1 MSRSYGQ
8 LCGLALALDV
18 VGDRWN
24 LLIIRELLVRPHG
37 ARYTDL
43 RDGLPGIAT
52 NLLADRLRDL
62 ETSGVLRRE
71 EPRPPV
77 STQLFRLTE
86 LGEGLRPAVEA
97 LAVWGGE
104 QVPAASGDDEFRSRW
119 LIIPIE
125 AMLRDT
131 RTERAGDDHGGGHR
145 RRTGDRRDRCR
156 RGARPYRRPSCGPA
170 PRSARLISW
179 SPARPRPVLG
189 VLSGKLPLPAAE
201 RFGVRL
207 EGDRGV
213 LTRTGLAS
221 DDHDVPPGAGGGH
234 GGPLQS
240 PNFRQG
246 GP

>member
-1 MSRSYGQ
+1 VSRSYGQ

-24 LLIIRELLVRPHG
+24 LLIIRELLVRSHG

-86 LGEGLRPAVEA
+86 LGVGLRPAVEA

-104 QVPAASGDDEFRSRW
+104 QVPAAGGDDEFRSRW

-125 AMLRDT
+125 AMLSDSAPSAP
-131 RTERAGDDHGGGHR
+131 EMIMEVV
-145 RRTGDRRDRCR
+145 TGDEPVIVEI
-156 RGARPYRRPSCGPA
+156 GAGGVRARTVSELQSGASERPPDLVVTGPPKA
-170 PRSARLISW
+170 
-179 SPARPRPVLG
+179 VLG
-189 VLSGKLPLPAAE
+189 VLSGRLPVPAAE

-207 EGDRGV
+207 VGDRAV
-213 LTRTGLAS
+213 LARVGIGSA
-221 DDHDVPPGAGGGH
+221 
-234 GGPLQS
+234 
-240 PNFRQG
+240 
-246 GP
+246 

>member
-1 MSRSYGQ
+1 VSRSYGQ

-62 ETSGVLRRE
+62 ETTGVLRRE

-77 STQLFRLTE
+77 SSQLFRLTE
-86 LGEGLRPAVEA
+86 LGEGLQPAVEA

-104 QVPAASGDDEFRSRW
+104 QVPAAGGDEEFRSRW

-125 AMLRDT
+125 AMLRDSAPSAP
-131 RTERAGDDHGGGHR
+131 RMIMEVV
-145 RRTGDRRDRCR
+145 TGDEPVIIEI
-156 RGARPYRRPSCGPA
+156 GAGGVRARTVPELRSGGSESPPDLVVTGPPKA
-170 PRSARLISW
+170 
-179 SPARPRPVLG
+179 VLG
-189 VLSGKLPLPAAE
+189 VLSGKLPVPAAE

-213 LTRTGLAS
+213 LARVGIGSA
-221 DDHDVPPGAGGGH
+221 
-234 GGPLQS
+234 
-240 PNFRQG
+240 
-246 GP
+246 

>member
-1 MSRSYGQ
+1 VDGRVEVSRSYGQ

-18 VGDRWN
+18 IGDRWS
-24 LLIIRELLVRPHG
+24 LLIIRELLVRPDG

-62 ETSGVLRRE
+62 EAAGVVRRE
-71 EPRPPV
+71 QPRPPV
-77 STQLFRLTE
+77 ATQVFRLTE
-86 LGEGLRPAVEA
+86 LGEGLRTAVEA

-104 QVPAASGDDEFRSRW
+104 QVPAAGGDGDFRSRW

-125 AMLRDT
+125 AMLLDGAPT
-131 RTERAGDDHGGGHR
+131 APEMIMEVVTGDEPVIIEIGAGEVRA
-145 RRTGDRRDRCR
+145 RTGSDRRS
-156 RGARPYRRPSCGPA
+156 GAPEHRPDLVVTGPPKA
-170 PRSARLISW
+170 I
-179 SPARPRPVLG
+179 LG

-213 LTRTGLAS
+213 LSRVGLDAS
-221 DDHDVPPGAGGGH
+221 
-234 GGPLQS
+234 
-240 PNFRQG
+240 
-246 GP
+246 

>member
-18 VGDRWN
+18 IGDRWS
-24 LLIIRELLVRPHG
+24 LLIIRELLVRPDG

-62 ETSGVLRRE
+62 EAAGVVRRKQ
-71 EPRPPV
+71 PRPPV
-77 STQLFRLTE
+77 ATQVFRLTE
-86 LGEGLRPAVEA
+86 LGEGLRTAVEA

-104 QVPAASGDDEFRSRW
+104 QVPAASGDGDFRSRW

-125 AMLRDT
+125 AMLLDGAPT
-131 RTERAGDDHGGGHR
+131 APEMIMEVVTGDEPVIIEIGAGEVRA
-145 RRTGDRRDRCR
+145 RTGSDRRS
-156 RGARPYRRPSCGPA
+156 GAPERRPDLVVTGPPKA
-170 PRSARLISW
+170 I
-179 SPARPRPVLG
+179 LG
-189 VLSGKLPLPAAE
+189 VLSGKLPVPAAE

-213 LTRTGLAS
+213 LSRVGLDA
-221 DDHDVPPGAGGGH
+221 P
-234 GGPLQS
+234 
-240 PNFRQG
+240 
-246 GP
+246 